1 MSVYSGFSTRLQET
15 TYNRLTETLIHLLQ
29 VRVLCAVRSEPID
42 DDIWSNK
49 FSSVYAK
56 LSKLEMQKYLPPKF
70 SESCKELAMHYAGT
84 FNYSR
89 ISSASSSFYGNQ
101 MYELPETPSQPQP
114 KPPKKSSPKVPLSY
128 SKDFSLDLIE
138 EVTFHTGAAEEAK
151 DAATQEFKK
160 AYYRKT

>member
-29 VRVLCAVRSEPID
+29 VRVLCAIRSEPID
-42 DDIWSNK
+42 DDIWSSK

-89 ISSASSSFYGNQ
+89 ISSASSSFYGNH
-101 MYELPETPSQPQP
+101 MYDLPETPSQPQP
-114 KPPKKSSPKVPLSY
+114 KPPKKSSPKVPLNY

-138 EVTFHTGAAEEAK
+138 EVTSHSGAAEEDK

-160 AYYRKT
+160 TYSGET

>member
-29 VRVLCAVRSEPID
+29 IRVLCAIRSEPID
-42 DDIWSNK
+42 DDIWSSK

-101 MYELPETPSQPQP
+101 MYDLPETPSQPQP
-114 KPPKKSSPKVPLSY
+114 KPPKKSSPRVPLSY

-138 EVTFHTGAAEEAK
+138 EVTSHTGAAEEA
-151 DAATQEFKK
+151 
-160 AYYRKT
+160 